1 MNGYDISTI
10 MGVIPPSIKD
20 FGVLV
25 IVLSLVEI
33 APVKVNPW
41 KWLKSVVCLPQ
52 RLEKL
57 ETDFNDDRAFR
68 WRQMIKNYTRQLE
81 RGEKFRESEWVEILD
96 TTKRYETY
104 CEKHPDFKNGYI
116 PDCIEF
122 IRYKHKEVLKT
133 GDYAPELKKE
143 MGSVAV

>member
-20 FGVLV
+20 FGVLF

-41 KWLKSVVCLPQ
+41 QWLKSVVCLPQ

-57 ETDFNDDRAFR
+57 ETDFNNDRAFR
-68 WRQMIKNYTRQLE
+68 WRSQILRRADYIMDGQKFSRETWDDTIETIDNYE
-81 RGEKFRESEWVEILD
+81 RYCKHHDDYQNGKAKAAIEFMR
-96 TTKRYETY
+96 ETY
-104 CEKHPDFKNGYI
+104 
-116 PDCIEF
+116 
-122 IRYKHKEVLKT
+122 KEVMKNNDFLH
-133 GDYAPELKKE
+133 GGVIPE
-143 MGSVAV
+143 